1 MCFKKYEK
9 ILKRKQTY
17 KNIILH
23 GEDGAISRHL
33 PALGV
38 SNWKVSTINE
48 IVEIDASPLDA
59 ICKVDFINETYGLK
73 GDECS

>member
-1 MCFKKYEK
+1 MVCFKSMKNS
-9 ILKRKQTY
+9 KRKQTY

-38 SNWKVSTINE
+38 KYWKV
-48 IVEIDASPLDA
+48 L
-59 ICKVDFINETYGLK
+59 YQ
-73 GDECS
+73 